1 MENFYCGDIVEPG
14 THLTLEDAVHY
25 FNIFNGDIKLSDLS
39 EIEKRLINITK
50 NEESVE
56 PSKENLNELY
66 AMISG
71 QKEHVLCN
79 DDPIECCKN
88 KVNIRTY
95 GWDDKEFKPSVNGV
109 SVKGFLTDGMF
120 CIDMEDVI
128 ADGKAYPY
136 GFLVINPSGDN
147 FYGKI
152 MSTSNLMGKDVVFL
166 TKGGDQY
173 SGKIDSGTGSFDNNL
188 EYAGLCMMNG
198 FTEIESSEEET
209 EEVVE
214 TEESSV

>member
-1 MENFYCGDIVEPG
+1 MVKHI
-14 THLTLEDAVHY
+14 LT
-25 FNIFNGDIKLSDLS
+25 
-39 EIEKRLINITK
+39 R
-50 NEESVE
+50 
-56 PSKENLNELY
+56 
-66 AMISG
+66 
-71 QKEHVLCN
+71 
-79 DDPIECCKN
+79 
-88 KVNIRTY
+88 
-95 GWDDKEFKPSVNGV
+95 
-109 SVKGFLTDGMF
+109 
-120 CIDMEDVI
+120 
-128 ADGKAYPY
+128 
-136 GFLVINPSGDN
+136 FLVINPSGDN

-166 TKGGDQY
+166 TKGGDQF